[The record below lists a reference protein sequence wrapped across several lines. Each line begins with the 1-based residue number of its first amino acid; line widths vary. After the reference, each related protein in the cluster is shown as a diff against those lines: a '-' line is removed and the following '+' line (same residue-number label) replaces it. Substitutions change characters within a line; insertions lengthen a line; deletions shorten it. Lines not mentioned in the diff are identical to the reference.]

1 MKNKWLFAAILCTLL
16 GILAGIGYLTYVGS
30 FANTNVILE
39 HTNDPSG
46 RLMLQF
52 FGFMLGLSL
61 LLNLFALFE
70 VEQLAGRM
78 FRWLQAGRAS
88 QVKQQFLSDLQ
99 IFLHHQQLQALP
111 QHPQR
116 YLQLDEKNHQRKLV
130 CVDDESEQPLSIYE
144 LRSIFQQMLRYQCRS
159 GVLLCLAGVD
169 TQADIFA
176 REAGIE
182 VFNYKQLKKQLLR

>member
-99 IFLHHQQLQALP
+99 IF
-111 QHPQR
+111 
-116 YLQLDEKNHQRKLV
+116 YIINNYKL
-130 CVDDESEQPLSIYE
+130 
-144 LRSIFQQMLRYQCRS
+144 CRS
-159 GVLLCLAGVD
+159 THNVICNWMKRIINANWSVLMTRASS
-169 TQADIFA
+169 
-176 REAGIE
+176 R
-182 VFNYKQLKKQLLR
+182 